1 MASIISCKRRRE
13 VLYLAHRESIAAH
26 RGFIAH
32 AMDARW
38 ARGGRRS
45 TGAIGAPSA
54 MGKAPALLAIPHPT
68 RARCGSPIL
77 RDEVPRGPAG
87 TVFASRGCLAAA
99 DAADAS
105 EGCELVADDL
115 AELGVVVFADR
126 GIKRC
131 GALSSRL

>member
-45 TGAIGAPSA
+45 TGATGAPSA
-54 MGKAPALLAIPHPT
+54 MGKALALLAIPHPT

-77 RDEVPRGPAG
+77 RDEVPGPEPPKG
-87 TVFASRGCLAAA
+87 RWIFKL
-99 DAADAS
+99 S
-105 EGCELVADDL
+105 EDDDNGGFDSFCSGRHR
-115 AELGVVVFADR
+115 AT
-126 GIKRC
+126 
-131 GALSSRL
+131 